1 MTDISDLVMMAA
13 GSGGRVDH
21 HSCKDYKSQNTVL
34 SFLAK
39 VYLLGCEIFIVLKIK
54 YLNIVSD
61 GAAVTLNLKSSLFTD
76 CILYLLEN
84 DTKWQ

>member
-1 MTDISDLVMMAA
+1 MADISDLVMMATY
-13 GSGGRVDH
+13 SGRVDQ
-21 HSCKDYKSQNTVL
+21 HSCKDYKSQNTIL

-39 VYLLGCEIFIVLKIK
+39 VYLLGCKIFIVLKIK
-54 YLNIVSD
+54 YLNIVSE